1 MVVTNVLLLISPQIL
16 KTVVDELGLAWKSQ
30 YDENYVGEIF
40 TISPERILFFALL
53 LFGIA
58 LFAGILRFAQR
69 RIIQG
74 VARQMEFHLRADFFL
89 HLQKLSAAYYD
100 NVRTGDLMTRAT
112 SDLNAIRMVLSS
124 AVIYTADAIVFFG
137 LALTIMLRIDVG
149 LTLVALLPYPVLAL
163 VIRFLGKRL
172 HARYERIQEAFSTLN
187 TKVQENLS
195 GVRVVKAYTL
205 EASEIEHF
213 QKLNREFVDRNHEQI
228 RLMTFFFPI
237 FRCLPGISIVVLLW
251 MGGLRVIDGEMS
263 LGDFVA
269 FEAYLMMLIRPMITL
284 GFIVNTFERGAA
296 SMGRIQAILNEKPEI
311 FDGEQVKWG
320 IRDIEGEIEFRDLN
334 FAYPDGTPVLK
345 GINLKIERGK
355 TLAIV
360 GGTGSG
366 KSTLVNLIPRIR
378 QAERG
383 TVFVDG
389 VDIQDIPLNVLRSSI
404 GVVEQEPFL
413 FSDYLRNNIGYGLET
428 PDETQIRDAA
438 HTADLLEQ
446 IEEFPDGL
454 ETFLGERGMT
464 ISGGQ
469 RQRTALARAIII
481 KPKILIL
488 DDAFA
493 NVDTQTEDTILS
505 RLAEI
510 MKNRTTILISHRI
523 STVKGADHIV
533 VLDEGSIVEAGTH
546 EQLLEHNG
554 IYAGIYETQL
564 LQEELEKL

>member
-1 MVVTNVLLLISPQIL
+1 MIVTNVLLLISPKIL
-16 KTVVDELGLAWKSQ
+16 QTVVDELGLAWRSA
-30 YDENYVGEIF
+30 YDPDYVGPTF
-40 TISPERILFFALL
+40 TVSPERILFFATLI
-53 LFGIA
+53 FGIA
-58 LFAGILRFAQR
+58 LFAGILRFIQR
-69 RIIQG
+69 RTIQG

-124 AVIYTADAIVFFG
+124 AVMYTADAIVFFG
-137 LALTIMLRIDVG
+137 LALTIMLRIDAD
-149 LTLVALLPYPVLAL
+149 LTLVALLPYPVLAVL
-163 VIRFLGKRL
+163 IRFLGKRL
-172 HARYERIQEAFSTLN
+172 HARYERIQESFSTLN

-205 EASEIEHF
+205 EASEIGHF
-213 QKLNREFVDRNHEQI
+213 QELNREFVERNHEQI

-237 FRCLPGISIVVLLW
+237 FRCLPGIGIVVLLW
-251 MGGLRVIDGEMS
+251 MGGLRVINDEMS

-269 FEAYLMMLIRPMITL
+269 FHAYLMMLIRPMITL

-296 SMGRIQAILNEKPEI
+296 SMGRIQAILDEKPEI

-320 IRDIEGEIEFRDLN
+320 IKDIEGEIEFRDLN
-334 FAYPDGTPVLK
+334 FVYPDGTPVLK

-413 FSDYLRNNIGYGLET
+413 FSDYLQNNIAYGLET
-428 PDETQIRDAA
+428 PDEAQIRDAA

-505 RLAEI
+505 RLTEI

-546 EQLLEHNG
+546 EQLLEQNG
-554 IYAGIYETQL
+554 IYANIYETQL